1 MSPIS
6 VKMVQPECGS
16 NSVCHNCIFFSQLW
30 KSKKVLRARQNA
42 PVELH
47 QTTSIPNPCQ
57 FLPSVAQQ
65 QTTRKTVSVPK
76 FTLKQQNCNINFG
89 IQLIRT
95 QLSKLFEKI
104 ENNATW
110 ILKTWLTQGA
120 IQNICNSIYLR
131 ADQFPD
137 KAHHPISF
145 FYWVIVHN
153 IIASTR
159 KELFHCFLLS
169 QLSSLVSQRS
179 KCDYQAGLLTK
190 VRRHCFNVT
199 DSRFLVV

>member
-1 MSPIS
+1 M
-6 VKMVQPECGS
+6 
-16 NSVCHNCIFFSQLW
+16 
-30 KSKKVLRARQNA
+30 
-42 PVELH
+42 
-47 QTTSIPNPCQ
+47 
-57 FLPSVAQQ
+57 
-65 QTTRKTVSVPK
+65 PK

-89 IQLIRT
+89 IQLTRT

-110 ILKTWLTQGA
+110 ILTDMAHTRSNLEYFA
-120 IQNICNSIYLR
+120 IQIYLR

-137 KAHHPISF
+137 KAQHPISF

-159 KELFHCFLLS
+159 KELFHSFLLS
-169 QLSSLVSQRS
+169 QLNSLVSQRS
-179 KCDYQAGLLTK
+179 GCDFQAGLLTK

-199 DSRFLVV
+199 DSTFVVV